1 MPAYIGTGGGGG
13 MKHPTGGTIGTPTG
27 GGTGLSGQGWLDGAE
42 VGGFKG
48 TDSGSGVESNRK
60 RIIGDNKYVCLLL
73 VFEISNG
80 LTVQSMR
87 LKVLT

>member
-48 TDSGSGVESNRK
+48 TDSGSGVESLLASPAA
-60 RIIGDNKYVCLLL
+60 GDFFLLPS
-73 VFEISNG
+73 FFD
-80 LTVQSMR
+80 
-87 LKVLT
+87 